1 MLTHPLPNLLENDS
15 YFLAKDTLILLIPQ
29 MQHAVV
35 SLLLNINKSN
45 LIIEVYPQNFRVIDG
60 TKPVLELGNLGR

>member
-29 MQHAVV
+29 MQHAMV

-45 LIIEVYPQNFRVIDG
+45 LIIEVCILRIFGLLMEPNQF
-60 TKPVLELGNLGR
+60 